1 MNHFLRRVKIEVSNP
16 FRTNPFTDNTNVSF
30 PAAKVALSTLGAF
43 PPSSL
48 PSSVAVRVRFHTVAS
63 GWRDPAVAER
73 GSGLRFSSRI
83 LDDGL
88 WRGCCCLAWL
98 VEAAAGGGPFLVLE
112 EALLAIQ
119 PV

>member
-1 MNHFLRRVKIEVSNP
+1 M
-16 FRTNPFTDNTNVSF
+16 SF
-30 PAAKVALSTLGAF
+30 PAAKVALSTLGTV

-88 WRGCCCLAWL
+88 WRGCCCLASVAWL